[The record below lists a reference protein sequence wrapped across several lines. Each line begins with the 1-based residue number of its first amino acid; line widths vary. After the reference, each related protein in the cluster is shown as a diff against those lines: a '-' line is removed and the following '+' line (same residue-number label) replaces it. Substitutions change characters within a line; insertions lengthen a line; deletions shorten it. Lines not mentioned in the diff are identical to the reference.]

1 MFSTVCDVCQVFS
14 GLGLISYHVTLFFL
28 TTNLKG
34 RRVFFILLEM
44 RVKLR
49 KVK

>member
-14 GLGLISYHVTLFFL
+14 GLCLITYHVTLFFL
-28 TTNLKG
+28 TANLKG
-34 RRVFFILLEM
+34 RTVFFILLEM